1 MAGVKFDS
9 NKPKHVRIAK
19 KTSIASR
26 RPKMSSMNKHKKRTW
41 KKRNRGGN

>member
-1 MAGVKFDS
+1 MARVKFNS

>member
-1 MAGVKFDS
+1 MARVRFDS

>member
-1 MAGVKFDS
+1 MARVRFDS

-26 RPKMSSMNKHKKRTW
+26 RPKMSSMNKHKKRSW